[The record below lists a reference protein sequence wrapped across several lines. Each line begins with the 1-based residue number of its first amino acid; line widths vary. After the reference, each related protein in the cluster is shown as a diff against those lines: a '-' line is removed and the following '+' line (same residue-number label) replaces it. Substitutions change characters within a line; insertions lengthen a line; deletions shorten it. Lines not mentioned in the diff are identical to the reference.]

1 MRNPGLL
8 GVRLAPKNK
17 KSNILGVRLAPKS
30 EKSNILGVRL
40 APKSEKSRILGV
52 RLTVPPP
59 SHQQLHP
66 DIEHISLNTLAEPI
80 RHRHVVLGAQREFR
94 LPHSCVDRAALVHGE
109 RPVPVMDEK

>member
-8 GVRLAPKNK
+8 GVKLAPKKK
-17 KSNILGVRLAPKS
+17 KSNILGVKLAPKKK
-30 EKSNILGVRL
+30 KSGTLGVRPAPKNKKSQILGVKAHR
-40 APKSEKSRILGV
+40 
-52 RLTVPPP
+52 PPA

-80 RHRHVVLGAQREFR
+80 RHRHIVLGAQREFR
-94 LPHSCVDRAALVHGE
+94 LPHSCMDRAALVHGE